1 MLKEKQLI
9 EESISNRQ
17 KQILLMLVKGYNNK
31 EIAQNLGISE
41 STANTQVSSLI
52 SIFKADNRTHCVA
65 EARRMKIVN

>member
-1 MLKEKQLI
+1 LLKEKQLI